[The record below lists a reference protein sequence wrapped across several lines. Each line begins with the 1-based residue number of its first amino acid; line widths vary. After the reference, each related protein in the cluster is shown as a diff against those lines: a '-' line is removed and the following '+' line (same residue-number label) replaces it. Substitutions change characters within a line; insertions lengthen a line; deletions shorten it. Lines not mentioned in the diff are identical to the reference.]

1 MSSKN
6 AIIIPR
12 TFPDYITNKTVLS
25 GNTRTVREKGGG
37 SIEGGTVVG
46 KEKEEFGRKGNQELV
61 RRKIRI
67 DYRIKSRDKN

>member
-1 MSSKN
+1 M
-6 AIIIPR
+6 
-12 TFPDYITNKTVLS
+12 
-25 GNTRTVREKGGG
+25 REKGGG

-67 DYRIKSRDKN
+67 DYRIKFRDKN